1 MTFVCRDLLCLVLQQ
16 IDRHPIGEVDGV
28 EVDGFSQAALDHL
41 LEHRILTQRA
51 PLTELDGCPVQWLG
65 GNPFVFD
72 PEDERPPEGIDP
84 RLLTTYEIDVLGLC
98 RALRRTSCLEGP
110 PVGEMS
116 AGTYF
121 IGHRGNGRR
130 RLSACLVR
138 RLRDGNV
145 SDVVW
150 ALRARIGTGTLL
162 LLTPGVVEL
171 RRRTREHLAADHA
184 LVLPLLDALD
194 RDAPEPF
201 ALKIP
206 VATRTTSAAP
216 SDARLQIDA
225 AGVRATLDGT
235 EIPAGRQEFAILSA
249 LAEEA
254 GDQNGYVHRNDLLG
268 IVDVCRDDPEDPATP
283 ENLANTLS
291 RLRRALADA
300 AGIPPSETTPLI
312 ETKRGVGHRL
322 GLRKLGLEPGDVAIF

>member
-1 MTFVCRDLLCLVLQQ
+1 MTFVSRDLLCLVLQR

-28 EVDGFSQAALDHL
+28 EVDGWSQAALDHL
-41 LEHRILTQRA
+41 LEHRILMQRS
-51 PLTELDGCPVQWLG
+51 PLTELDGCPVQWVG
-65 GNPFVFD
+65 CKPFLFD

-84 RLLTTYEIDVLGLC
+84 RLLTTYEIDVLRLC
-98 RALRRTSCLEGP
+98 RAVRRTSCLEGP
-110 PVGEMS
+110 PVEELS

-121 IGHRGNGRR
+121 IGHRGNGRQ
-130 RLSACLVR
+130 RLSVCLVR
-138 RLRDGNV
+138 LLRDDSV

-150 ALRARIGTGTLL
+150 TVRARIGTGTLL
-162 LLTPGVVEL
+162 LLTPGMVEL
-171 RRRTREHLAADHA
+171 RPRTREHLAADHA
-184 LVLPLLDALD
+184 LVLPLLDTLD

-225 AGVRATLDGT
+225 AGGRATLDGT
-235 EIPAGRQEFAILSA
+235 EIPVGRQEFAILSA

-254 GDQNGYVHRNDLLG
+254 GGQNGYVHRNDLLG
-268 IVDVCRDDPEDPATP
+268 IVEASRDDSENPATP

-300 AGIPPSETTPLI
+300 AGIAPSEMTRLI

-322 GLRKLGLEPGDVAIF
+322 GLRKLGLEQGDIAIF